1 MKVSII
7 VPVYQVERYLRACIE
22 SVLCQT
28 HREWE
33 LILVEDGSPDRCGV
47 ICDEYAKNDARIT
60 VMHKENGGLS
70 SARNAGLCRA
80 TGEYILFLDGD
91 DFWAEPEGLA
101 RLIPQLTSDVV
112 VFGFSKWYEPNGAER
127 GRWIGPDIAEGCPVS
142 GREAQLGYLLQK
154 GCYTAC
160 AWNKAV
166 RRELFS
172 SCDLRFREG
181 VTSEDIDWCARLA
194 LAAKSFGLSACR
206 FYRYRQRT
214 GSITRTMNLKS
225 LRDLK
230 ENIELCLRLPQEMGA
245 STAIKGLYWSYVAYQ
260 FGTFL
265 VCAPSVNGPEGRGLV
280 QEMREKRWL
289 LRYNAASR
297 KVQLLYVVDRLLGYR
312 ALCLLCRGYAA
323 IRK

>member
-230 ENIELCLRLPQEMGA
+230 ENIELCLQLPQEMGA
-245 STAIKGLYWSYVAYQ
+245 STAIKELYWSYVAYQ

-289 LRYNAASR
+289 LRYNAAS
-297 KVQLLYVVDRLLGYR
+297 
-312 ALCLLCRGYAA
+312 
-323 IRK
+323 

>member
-1 MKVSII
+1 M
-7 VPVYQVERYLRACIE
+7 
-22 SVLCQT
+22 
-28 HREWE
+28 
-33 LILVEDGSPDRCGV
+33 
-47 ICDEYAKNDARIT
+47 
-60 VMHKENGGLS
+60 
-70 SARNAGLCRA
+70 
-80 TGEYILFLDGD
+80 
-91 DFWAEPEGLA
+91 
-101 RLIPQLTSDVV
+101 
-112 VFGFSKWYEPNGAER
+112 
-127 GRWIGPDIAEGCPVS
+127 
-142 GREAQLGYLLQK
+142 
-154 GCYTAC
+154 
-160 AWNKAV
+160 
-166 RRELFS
+166 
-172 SCDLRFREG
+172 
-181 VTSEDIDWCARLA
+181 TSEDIDWCARLA

-245 STAIKGLYWSYVAYQ
+245 STAIKELYWSYVAYQ

>member
-181 VTSEDIDWCARLA
+181 VTSEDIDWC
-194 LAAKSFGLSACR
+194 
-206 FYRYRQRT
+206 
-214 GSITRTMNLKS
+214 
-225 LRDLK
+225 D
-230 ENIELCLRLPQEMGA
+230 
-245 STAIKGLYWSYVAYQ
+245 
-260 FGTFL
+260 
-265 VCAPSVNGPEGRGLV
+265 
-280 QEMREKRWL
+280 
-289 LRYNAASR
+289 
-297 KVQLLYVVDRLLGYR
+297 
-312 ALCLLCRGYAA
+312 
-323 IRK
+323 

>member
-127 GRWIGPDIAEGCPVS
+127 GRWIGPDIAEGCRSPGGRHSSATCFKRAVIPPVPGTRRFGGS
-142 GREAQLGYLLQK
+142 CFPRATSDFG
-154 GCYTAC
+154 
-160 AWNKAV
+160 KA
-166 RRELFS
+166 
-172 SCDLRFREG
+172 
-181 VTSEDIDWCARLA
+181 
-194 LAAKSFGLSACR
+194 
-206 FYRYRQRT
+206 
-214 GSITRTMNLKS
+214 
-225 LRDLK
+225 
-230 ENIELCLRLPQEMGA
+230 
-245 STAIKGLYWSYVAYQ
+245 
-260 FGTFL
+260 
-265 VCAPSVNGPEGRGLV
+265 
-280 QEMREKRWL
+280 
-289 LRYNAASR
+289 
-297 KVQLLYVVDRLLGYR
+297 
-312 ALCLLCRGYAA
+312 
-323 IRK
+323 